1 MRSNERF
8 HTGMTGASSS
18 VSLPVPNIVMK
29 PQARSSLRHTLD
41 RLHFNGQGLDWAV
54 QNRFRQNLTGMVCH
68 KSSDVIRSW
77 VCTAAGDV
85 FTQRMNLNDV
95 EANRVVDNS
104 SASWISQ
111 WTSCV
116 KEIERDSV
124 SIVATELYSS
134 SDVTERKFPADSM

>member
-1 MRSNERF
+1 
-8 HTGMTGASSS
+8 
-18 VSLPVPNIVMK
+18 
-29 PQARSSLRHTLD
+29 
-41 RLHFNGQGLDWAV
+41 
-54 QNRFRQNLTGMVCH
+54 
-68 KSSDVIRSW
+68 
-77 VCTAAGDV
+77 
-85 FTQRMNLNDV
+85 MNLNDV

-134 SDVTERKFPADSM
+134 SDVTERKFPADFRVFNFFN